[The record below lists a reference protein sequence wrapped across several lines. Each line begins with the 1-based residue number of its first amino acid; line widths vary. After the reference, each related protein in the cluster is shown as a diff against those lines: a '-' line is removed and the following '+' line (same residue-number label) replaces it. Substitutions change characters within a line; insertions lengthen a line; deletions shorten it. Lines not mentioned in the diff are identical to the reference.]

1 MWEAF
6 HKDVVFLTK
15 SDTMDNSKIGRY
27 EKLILRE
34 LSTVLS
40 TEKQWTLPGVM
51 LTPTDVRLSPD
62 LSIARIQLSILPVD
76 KRAEALSFCE
86 ENKSHIR
93 YMLGQRIRNKIR
105 RIPELYFYLD
115 EFYDK
120 LERINELLKK

>member
-1 MWEAF
+1 
-6 HKDVVFLTK
+6 
-15 SDTMDNSKIGRY
+15 MDSSRIGRY

-34 LSTVLS
+34 LGSVLTHETRWS
-40 TEKQWTLPGVM
+40 LPGA
-51 LTPTDVRLSPD
+51 LITPTDVRLSPD
-62 LSIARIQLSILPVD
+62 LSIARIQLSILPVE
-76 KRAEALSFCE
+76 KRSEALALCE

-93 YMLGQRIRNKIR
+93 FLLGQRIRNKIR

>member
-1 MWEAF
+1 MEN
-6 HKDVVFLTK
+6 T
-15 SDTMDNSKIGRY
+15 KIGRY

-40 TEKQWTLPGVM
+40 TEKQWILPHVL

-62 LSIARIQLSILPVD
+62 LSIARIQLSILPIE
-76 KRAEALSFCE
+76 KRPEVLNFCE

-93 YMLGQRIRNKIR
+93 FLLGQRIRNKMR